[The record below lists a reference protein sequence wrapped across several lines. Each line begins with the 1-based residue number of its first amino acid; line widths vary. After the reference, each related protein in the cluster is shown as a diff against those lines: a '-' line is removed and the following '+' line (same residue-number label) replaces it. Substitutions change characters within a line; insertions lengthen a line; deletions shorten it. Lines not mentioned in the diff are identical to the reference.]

1 MSFSLIS
8 VHAVQN
14 CLKLGAW
21 AITLS
26 LCVELFVISTVT
38 YICIVSSSGFD
49 CLLFGHKLSIVLFT
63 SFFKISITVIIKKR
77 NCVVDKTR
85 SFYSHLSYNL
95 SAPVPDV

>member
-1 MSFSLIS
+1 MCRLQMKSIERGVRKSLHNLFLTLLGQMSFSLIS

-38 YICIVSSSGFD
+38 YICIVSVFW
-49 CLLFGHKLSIVLFT
+49 I
-63 SFFKISITVIIKKR
+63 
-77 NCVVDKTR
+77 
-85 SFYSHLSYNL
+85 
-95 SAPVPDV
+95 

>member
-38 YICIVSSSGFD
+38 YICIV
-49 CLLFGHKLSIVLFT
+49 LV
-63 SFFKISITVIIKKR
+63 VIISGEGQVNPKGMEDFPGGP
-77 NCVVDKTR
+77 VVKNPPCQSGDVGSTPAEELR
-85 SFYSHLSYNL
+85 SHVLWSS
-95 SAPVPDV
+95 